1 MSPLLERLRSR
12 TAALAHDLLMI
23 PVAWLLAYWLRF
35 NLGQIPP
42 EFIAGALQSMP
53 WVMLIQ
59 GGVFWLFGLYR
70 GVWRFASLP
79 DLVRIVQA
87 VLTGTACVVVALFIL
102 NRIESVPRSV
112 PVLFLGLQVI
122 LLAGPRLLY
131 RWIKDHRLSLPAGQR
146 VLIVGAGRA
155 GEMLVRDMLRDASRA
170 YFPAGFVD
178 DKPRRQGAEVHGV
191 PILGPTE
198 ALPEIV
204 ERHAVDLVLLAV
216 PSATAKEMRR
226 LVELCERAGRPFR
239 TVPELRALMR
249 GQVQIGQLRPV
260 SIEDLLGRDPID
272 LHWPEIRGGLSGR
285 VVMVT
290 GAGGSIGSEL
300 VRQLA
305 ATAPAR
311 LILVDNGELNLYR
324 IEMELSEHQPGL
336 AFGRYLLD
344 VTDAAGIAAVFAA
357 ERPEIVFHAA
367 AYKHVPMLED
377 QMRAAIRN
385 NVMGT
390 RVVAQAAVRW
400 HSERFVLIST
410 DKAVHPANVM
420 GATKRIAET
429 VCRALDQDSGCRFIT
444 VRFGNVLGSAGS
456 VVPLFTRQI
465 ERGGPVTV
473 THPQIERFFMTIP
486 EACQLIMQAAVI
498 GEGGEIFVLD
508 MGEPVKIRYLAEQMI
523 RLSGHEPDEDIPIHY
538 IGLRPGEKLFE
549 ELFYDSENLIAT
561 RHPKIRIARERE
573 DVTAT
578 PLWASIESLEQAAA
592 TGQPEAML
600 VALRRIL
607 PEWHPEGAVERPA
620 PAAAPTATV
629 GSASV

>member
-1 MSPLLERLRSR
+1 
-12 TAALAHDLLMI
+12 HDLLMI